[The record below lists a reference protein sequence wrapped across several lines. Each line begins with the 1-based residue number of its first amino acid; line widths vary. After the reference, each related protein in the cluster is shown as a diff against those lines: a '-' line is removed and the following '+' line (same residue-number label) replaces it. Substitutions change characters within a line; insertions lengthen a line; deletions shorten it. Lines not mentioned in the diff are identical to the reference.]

1 MTQSAAVPSMN
12 HSLMKAFR
20 GEQSKCSQRKSK
32 MQTKCITHLSAH
44 GSRNAIAMRSLKSS
58 SNADKKSWAGKTEG
72 ASPKKQLILFLLA
85 SFFFSK

>member
-12 HSLMKAFR
+12 HSLTKVFR

-44 GSRNAIAMRSLKSS
+44 FLRNAIAMRSLKSS